1 MEKTSRRLDADLPT
15 AAEVDAL
22 MKASSPRAAT
32 GVRNRAMIAV
42 AYRSGLR
49 IGEILDLKPKDVD
62 LDSGTI
68 TVRHGKGDRH
78 RVVGIDVGTATLVE
92 QWLRVRRRRALGSSS
107 PVFCTLAG
115 RPIDSSY
122 VRHMLP
128 RLARRAGIHKR
139 IHAHA
144 FRHLYAVELEQEGFR
159 LSEIRDLL
167 GHTSASVTDA
177 YLRRLGASEAVE
189 SARRREWPTASAR
202 CSCSSETVVP
212 GRAGAH
218 RRS

>member
-1 MEKTSRRLDADLPT
+1 MEATTRRLDADLPT
-15 AAEVDAL
+15 AAEVGAL

-49 IGEILDLKPKDVD
+49 VGEILDLKLKD
-62 LDSGTI
+62 LDLDGGI
-68 TVRHGKGDRH
+68 TVTHGKGDRH
-78 RVVGIDVGTATLVE
+78 RVVGIDVGTAAVIE
-92 QWLRVRRRRALGSSS
+92 QWLKVRRRRAIAPSS

-128 RLARRAGIHKR
+128 RLARRAGIQKR
-139 IHAHA
+139 IHAHS
-144 FRHLYAVELEQEGFR
+144 FRYVYAVELEQEGFR

-167 GHTSASVTDA
+167 GHSSASVTDA
-177 YLRRLGASEAVE
+177 YLRRLGASEAVK
-189 SARRREWPTASAR
+189 SARRREWPTDF
-202 CSCSSETVVP
+202 
-212 GRAGAH
+212 
-218 RRS
+218 